1 MRFLAVVLTLIALV
15 PNLYA
20 FEVGTCPELVG
31 QTFDGEPVNIAEFQ
45 GKVVILEFW
54 ATWCA
59 PCVASLK
66 HASDLADL
74 EGVQVV
80 AINSEPT
87 AEKPREFLE
96 RFEIDLFQVW
106 DRRQEILKSVS
117 PSAMPYTVILDKS
130 GCVVWRGSGA
140 HPKTLESIKS
150 VVWFHAGGKR

>member
-1 MRFLAVVLTLIALV
+1 MRRAGILTLFALA

-31 QTFDGEPVNIAEFQ
+31 QTFDGEPVDVGSFQ

-59 PCVASLK
+59 PCVTSLK
-66 HASDLADL
+66 HAVKLAESKD
-74 EGVQVV
+74 VQVLAV
-80 AINSEPT
+80 NSEPNP
-87 AEKPREFLE
+87 EKSRQFLE
-96 RFEIDLFQVW
+96 RFNIDLLQVW
-106 DRRQEILKSVS
+106 DSQMELLKSAN
-117 PSAMPYTVILDKS
+117 PSAMPYTVVLDKS